1 MFRTTG
7 GTRGAEGE
15 DCNNIRLFMTALTG
29 PFVGVC
35 DANVAQILD
44 ICIGW
49 VWGAPDE
56 TGWQL
61 LAALTRIGVDKV
73 RKGEVNLRSISEAL
87 HRLPREYLPTTHPP
101 AGAHAQQGIAPCC
114 SSCPAKRVQ
123 PMENAAARPEFS
135 SELAQ
140 EANPGRRRVEDC
152 RGTPSHTSL
161 QHRRRGRCP
170 PLRGFIG
177 STDTH
182 RGEGAPHE
190 HVSWLSA

>member
-73 RKGEVNLRSISEAL
+73 RKGEVDLRSISEAL

-101 AGAHAQQGIAPCC
+101 AGAHAQQGIAPCR

-123 PMENAAARPEFS
+123 PMENAPRVRS
-135 SELAQ
+135 SQAH
-140 EANPGRRRVEDC
+140 EANRSSTVVDC

-161 QHRRRGRCP
+161 QHRRRGWCP
-170 PLRGFIG
+170 PLRGIY
-177 STDTH
+177 
-182 RGEGAPHE
+182 
-190 HVSWLSA
+190 W